1 MVHAK
6 HFMVETWGVKIFLLL
21 YYHKISMGNNLEE
34 TILSKALLG
43 EFLTKSLRQAA
54 AFPYVPNSGP
64 GHAVRQFPNS
74 RGGKFGGMVEE
85 LNISTPPTLW

>member
-1 MVHAK
+1 
-6 HFMVETWGVKIFLLL
+6 
-21 YYHKISMGNNLEE
+21 MGTNLEE

-64 GHAVRQFPNS
+64 WHAVPAGS
-74 RGGKFGGMVEE
+74 CGMVEHDVK
-85 LNISTPPTLW
+85 IPCP